1 MPRAQV
7 AYDFNIEAMR
17 GEYGTAKQSYKPLAQ
32 LFQCENGT
40 DQNLPHDRI
49 PAINKGDAKCIISIM
64 SPRAN
69 NIAHLD

>member
-17 GEYGTAKQSYKPLAQ
+17 GKYGTAKQSTEPLVQ
-32 LFQCENGT
+32 LFQCENST

-49 PAINKGDAKCIISIM
+49 PAINKGDAKCIILIM

-69 NIAHLD
+69 NTVRLD